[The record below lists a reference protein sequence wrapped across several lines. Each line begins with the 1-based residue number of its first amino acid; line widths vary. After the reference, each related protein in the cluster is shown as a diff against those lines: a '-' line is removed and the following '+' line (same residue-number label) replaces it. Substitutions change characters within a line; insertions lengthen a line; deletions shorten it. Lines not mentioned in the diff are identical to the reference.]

1 LSYQFHATAAARDRG
16 PFENKFGE
24 LCAIM
29 GDKKAKEIVERNESL
44 LQNVSGITAT
54 FAAVVNVM
62 GGGENGTQ
70 RAKNIVDQNPQVLKS
85 ADERGRFRE
94 LTEIMGGGEEG
105 ARKIV
110 YRSPK
115 VLGSAD
121 VLGRFRGAH

>member
-1 LSYQFHATAAARDRG
+1 MLRLGISRVARRVPRPSRVLLPSTHILSYQFHATAAARDRG

-70 RAKNIVDQNPQVLKS
+70 RAKNIVD
-85 ADERGRFRE
+85 
-94 LTEIMGGGEEG
+94 
-105 ARKIV
+105 
-110 YRSPK
+110 
-115 VLGSAD
+115 
-121 VLGRFRGAH
+121 